1 MEKLKQML
9 KVVTI
14 QTDIYWENAIA
25 NLAEYE
31 EKLWNISDDIDL
43 IIFPEMFTT
52 GFSNNAQKLAEPMNL
67 TTTKWMKQIAQQK
80 QAVVVGSLI
89 IQEQGNFY
97 NRLLWVEP
105 NGQIDFY
112 DKRHLFRMGGEHEIY
127 AAGDK
132 RIIKEVKGFK
142 VCPLVCYD
150 LRFPVW
156 ARNQNKE
163 YDILL
168 YIANFPAS
176 RRDVW
181 NVLLKARAL
190 ENMVYTIGVNRIGID
205 GNELEYSGDTQVI
218 SPKGE
223 ILYDAQNRDEIQIT
237 ELSKEDLEDLREK
250 FPVHLDAD
258 HFRLL

>member
-1 MEKLKQML
+1 ML
-9 KVVTI
+9 KVVTV
-14 QTDIYWENAIA
+14 QTDIYWENTTA

-31 EKLWNISDDIDL
+31 ERLWEISEDIDI

-52 GFSNNAQKLAEPMNL
+52 GFSNNATLLAEPMNL

-89 IQEQGNFY
+89 IKEQGNFY

-105 NGQIDFY
+105 NGQVDFY
-112 DKRHLFRMGGEHEIY
+112 DKRHLFRMGGEHETY
-127 AAGDK
+127 SAGNK

-142 VCPLVCYD
+142 VCPLICYD

-156 ARNQNKE
+156 ARNQQTE

-181 NVLLKARAL
+181 NTLLKARAL
-190 ENMVYTIGVNRIGID
+190 ENMAYVIGVNRIGID
-205 GNELEYSGDTQVI
+205 GNEIKYRGDTQVI
-218 SPKGE
+218 SAKGE
-223 ILYDAQNRDEIQIT
+223 MLYNAEDREEVQIT
-237 ELSKEDLEDLREK
+237 NLSKMDLEELRDK

-258 HFRLL
+258 SFEIK